1 VAALAYNL
9 LIALKL
15 LHLPDERLR
24 CKLKTLIREIMVL
37 PGQFISHARRVTAR
51 IFVAPQWLDW
61 WRIILQ
67 KLQAQPS
74 G

>member
-1 VAALAYNL
+1 VAALSYNL

-37 PGQFISHARRVTAR
+37 PGQFISHARCVTAR

-61 WRIILQ
+61 WRIIHQ